1 MWKRALHFHYMY
13 CAAQHHQITSV
24 SKINLLIKISP
35 NQKFIIFVN
44 VSNLLLALNG
54 YYNPYWNILT
64 CELKLLWSI
73 IVLSFLF
80 ERNQHHVM
88 NVCQRLDP
96 EQKPA
101 YTCYCHCKMLS
112 KCTMCIFQK
121 ERRNNQWRVIV
132 LAVRY
137 LVEVLHLQVS
147 VEYKEKHESG

>member
-24 SKINLLIKISP
+24 FKINLLIKIPP

-44 VSNLLLALNG
+44 LSNLLLALNG

-88 NVCQRLDP
+88 NVCQGWIESRSQP
-96 EQKPA
+96 TPVTVTA
-101 YTCYCHCKMLS
+101 
-112 KCTMCIFQK
+112 KCSPNVLCASF
-121 ERRNNQWRVIV
+121 RRRGETISEE
-132 LAVRY
+132 L
-137 LVEVLHLQVS
+137 LC
-147 VEYKEKHESG
+147 